1 LIGLPFQALD
11 RFLAFLARELAPSRR
26 RFIEGARNAA
36 KTTVTTGL
44 AAAMQIAGPFGS
56 LFAFRIGQPGTS
68 IGLFEGA
75 LTIVC
80 AAVMQA
86 AIVPITGQLLDY
98 PGLIMAFLF
107 VVFALIAYFLSNTRL
122 FLIFA
127 LVAVGTIS
135 TVYVAIFEPDLIG
148 WGSAYTFDG
157 ILVATLVMVVFDTLI
172 WPSPPEPR
180 LLESLGADFE
190 RIRRRFE
197 FIGQRYLDPFA
208 APISAPELTSM
219 LARNLALLKPV
230 KEQMKPTPRRL
241 AVLLDAVMTA
251 ERTYL
256 EVERLAVLADEP
268 VSDQIRQNQRQQL
281 ETALQAVNKAFAER
295 TGDILAGL
303 NQVQDSAEWVSDL
316 QTAIQRTRE
325 SGTQAVRAGDLFMPS
340 ELSNVIGFVG
350 GLETIGNL
358 LEARGQPLV
367 STTAE
372 SNGAEAEVA
381 PRPFFDPAAFRFAV
395 KLGAAITLGLLV
407 GLTTQRA
414 DLQTILWS
422 TIVAGQPNQYGAVL
436 RKTLLRLTGCIL
448 GGLATLAAMIL
459 VSENFDSLFPY
470 IVAIFAMTLFSTYVA
485 QSSEWLGYAGIQ
497 AGITFLICYVGLGP
511 ASDVYKPLWR
521 FWGIVLG
528 VLTTGLVFLL
538 LWPEYAR
545 NKLIERL
552 DKLMRTTLG
561 FAKDV
566 AQGSITDGGI
576 AVADQRINADLLDVL
591 NMADQA
597 RFEGRHGA
605 TNSSAGIQAA
615 ATIVRIAYRFSLI
628 ARGRLSGS
636 DALLPSS
643 VQQRVA
649 AFEET
654 FCEAFDSELRQFELA
669 RPFEQPGLS
678 PEPQLH
684 LAEQLKPLVDDLA
697 LIATR
702 DARSWPPNSQSVLAA
717 QLESYRRLAILLGSL
732 HAELSNFQLPET
744 RSDVRQ

>member
-1 LIGLPFQALD
+1 
-11 RFLAFLARELAPSRR
+11 
-26 RFIEGARNAA
+26 
-36 KTTVTTGL
+36 
-44 AAAMQIAGPFGS
+44 MQIIGPFGS
-56 LFAFRIGQPGTS
+56 LFAFRIGQPGIS
-68 IGLFEGA
+68 FGLFEGA
-75 LTIVC
+75 LTIAC

-107 VVFALIAYFLSNTRL
+107 IVFAVIAYFLSNTRL

-157 ILVATLVMVVFDTLI
+157 ILVATLVMVAFDTLI

-180 LLESLGADFE
+180 LLESLAADFE

-197 FIGQRYLDPFA
+197 LIGKRFLDPFA
-208 APISAPELTSM
+208 APIPAPELTSM
-219 LARNLALLKPV
+219 LSRNLALLKPV
-230 KEQMKPTPRRL
+230 KEQMNPAPRRL
-241 AVLLDAVMTA
+241 AVLLDTVMTA

-268 VSDQIRQNQRQQL
+268 VSDQIRQNQRQQI
-281 ETALQAVNKAFAER
+281 EAALQAVNQAFAER
-295 TGDILAGL
+295 TSDILAGF
-303 NQVQDSAEWVSDL
+303 NQVLDSAKCVSDL

-325 SGTQAVRAGDLFMPS
+325 SGTQAVPAGDLYTPS
-340 ELSNVIGFVG
+340 EVSNVIGFVG

-358 LEARGQPLV
+358 LETRGQPLV

-372 SNGAEAEVA
+372 SSGAEAEVE

-436 RKTLLRLTGCIL
+436 RKTLLRLSGCIF

-470 IVAIFAMTLFSTYVA
+470 LVAIFAISLLSAYVA

-511 ASDVYKPLWR
+511 TSDVYKPLWR
-521 FWGIVLG
+521 FWGIILG
-528 VLTTGLVFLL
+528 VLTTGVVFLL
-538 LWPEYAR
+538 LWPEYAQD
-545 NKLIERL
+545 KLSERL
-552 DKLMRTTLG
+552 NKLMRTTLA
-561 FAKDV
+561 FAKEV
-566 AQGSITDGGI
+566 TQGRITDGGI
-576 AVADQRINADLLDVL
+576 ATADQRINAELLEVL

-597 RFEGRHGA
+597 RLEGSRA
-605 TNSSAGIQAA
+605 RAKSAAGIQAT
-615 ATIVRIAYRFSLI
+615 ATIIRIGYRFGLI

-636 DALLPSS
+636 EAHLPSS

-649 AFEET
+649 TFEET

-669 RPFEQPGLS
+669 RPFEQPALS

-684 LAEQLKPLVDDLA
+684 LAENLKPLVDELA

-702 DARSWPPNSQSVLAA
+702 DARSWPPNSRNVLLV

-732 HAELSNFQLPET
+732 HAELSNFAA
-744 RSDVRQ
+744 S